1 MCVKLDG
8 QVIPKDKVVIIM
20 KFIQPRES
28 HHIKLC
34 LSSGQTGGK
43 HINGVQGLRMGSTYP
58 QQQDSLKCHLPKS
71 SLKYI

>member
-43 HINGVQGLRMGSTYP
+43 TYQWGTRLADGFYVSATTRLP
-58 QQQDSLKCHLPKS
+58 QMSLA
-71 SLKYI
+71 